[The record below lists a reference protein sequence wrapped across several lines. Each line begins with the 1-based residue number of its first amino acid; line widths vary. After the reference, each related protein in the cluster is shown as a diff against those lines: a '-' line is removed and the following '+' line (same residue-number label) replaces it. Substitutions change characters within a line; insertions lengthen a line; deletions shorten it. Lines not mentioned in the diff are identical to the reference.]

1 VFVPPRQVK
10 HALLITALVSCC
22 FLLPG
27 TRSVSAEPSLAVG
40 CAGNHDPGGRPL
52 AWRGSEAA
60 RIRRAIRRFCR
71 AARRTQR
78 SHCRQLRPVL
88 RSSRCPLD
96 LHTGEPA
103 YAWIG
108 LDHRNDF
115 MWFVELRGRRG
126 RWSILRIAFDD
137 LERP

>member
-1 VFVPPRQVK
+1 VFVPPGQVN
-10 HALLITALVSCC
+10 HVLLIAALVSCS
-22 FLLPG
+22 FVLPE
-27 TRSVSAEPSLAVG
+27 TTSVSAEPSLAVG

-60 RIRRAIRRFCR
+60 QIRRAIRRFCR
-71 AARRTQR
+71 VARGIQR
-78 SHCRQLRPVL
+78 SHCRQLRLVV

-96 LHTGEPA
+96 LHSDESA

-108 LDHRNDF
+108 LDHRNDY
-115 MWFVELRGRRG
+115 MWLVELRGRRW
-126 RWSILRIAFDD
+126 RWSISSIAFDD